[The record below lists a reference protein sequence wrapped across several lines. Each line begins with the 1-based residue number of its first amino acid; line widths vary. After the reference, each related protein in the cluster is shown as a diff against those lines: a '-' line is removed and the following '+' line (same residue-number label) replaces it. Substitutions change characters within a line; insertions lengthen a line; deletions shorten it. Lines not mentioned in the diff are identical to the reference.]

1 MRADTGE
8 LVWKRWLLPSE
19 TAESE
24 GAPLVIGTR
33 VFVTTVRA
41 PELPGCLFHA
51 HGAAAAGAQALLHVV
66 AGTDLDGTARR
77 RATTAAVRAYTP
89 LGRRVWARDLVG
101 STYAAMNYRN
111 GSVYASTKRAR
122 LYKLSART
130 GRVRWVASTG
140 QGEGY
145 GECAVGRTRVY
156 CTNLDGTVRSFTVRR
171 PHRLAA
177 PVWRAHLR
185 RGRAHARGGLDR
197 APRFQA
203 GHGLGRWCWTH
214 SLPVGIGRYGPP
226 WRPARRCTSSAIPLL
241 AAFRRRA

>member
-41 PELPGCLFHA
+41 PGSYLVAFSTRTGRRLWARKLCSMSW
-51 HGAAAAGAQALLHVV
+51 QAPTWTGRHVV
-66 AGTDLDGTARR
+66 VGDYCGV
-77 RATTAAVRAYTP
+77 VRAYTP

-156 CTNLDGTVRSFTVRR
+156 CTNLDGTVRSFTVEAAASSGSASLASASTAR
-171 PHRLAA
+171 PCS
-177 PVWRAHLR
+177 RAGWFGSR
-185 RGRAHARGGLDR
+185 STIPGRSWPWALVLDPLFR
-197 APRFQA
+197 W
-203 GHGLGRWCWTH
+203 GSGR
-214 SLPVGIGRYGPP
+214 V
-226 WRPARRCTSSAIPLL
+226 
-241 AAFRRRA
+241 